1 MRQRKRSQA
10 IDEQD
15 QSLLPRIYEIKAD
28 HPSWGYKR
36 VWAYLRYRDEITIG
50 KNRVY
55 RIMRE
60 NNLLT
65 KDTKRLRAKR
75 TGHRP
80 KPRTERPN
88 EIWGIDMTKILVQ
101 SYGWVYLVVVKDW
114 GSKKIVG
121 WDLACQ
127 SKTSD
132 WLNAL
137 SNAVNTQFPNGI
149 REKEN
154 TLKLVSDNG
163 SQPTSCSFMQ
173 ACYAMQIKQIF
184 TSYNNPKGN
193 ADTERVMRTIK
204 EDLVWPNEW
213 YSFQQLY
220 KNLEKWIDD
229 YNQDFPHSAI
239 EYLTPQQYE
248 DQFKHKNK
256 QKPSLA
262 LA

>member
-101 SYGWVYLVVVKDW
+101 SYGWVYLVVVKD
-114 GSKKIVG
+114 
-121 WDLACQ
+121 
-127 SKTSD
+127 
-132 WLNAL
+132 
-137 SNAVNTQFPNGI
+137 
-149 REKEN
+149 
-154 TLKLVSDNG
+154 
-163 SQPTSCSFMQ
+163 
-173 ACYAMQIKQIF
+173 
-184 TSYNNPKGN
+184 
-193 ADTERVMRTIK
+193 
-204 EDLVWPNEW
+204 
-213 YSFQQLY
+213 
-220 KNLEKWIDD
+220 
-229 YNQDFPHSAI
+229 
-239 EYLTPQQYE
+239 
-248 DQFKHKNK
+248 
-256 QKPSLA
+256 
-262 LA
+262 